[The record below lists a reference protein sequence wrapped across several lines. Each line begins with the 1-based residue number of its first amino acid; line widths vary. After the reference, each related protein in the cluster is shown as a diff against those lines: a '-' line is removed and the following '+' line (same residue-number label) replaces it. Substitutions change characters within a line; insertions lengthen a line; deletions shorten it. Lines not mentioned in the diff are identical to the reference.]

1 MHGQL
6 FFFLFFVANALIT
19 RSGIIL
25 SYVTKHLI
33 SFVPLENFKVH
44 VTIGIV
50 VSAIS

>member
-1 MHGQL
+1 MQGQL
-6 FFFLFFVANALIT
+6 FFFYFLWQTPSSRAHN
-19 RSGIIL
+19 IIL
-25 SYVTKHLI
+25 SYVTKRLI